1 MDREKQIEE
10 MAKDLCDI
18 NCKGMKCDTCDSYG
32 CEYRMQAEAL
42 YNAGYRKQEWIS
54 VDERLPDGY
63 GSFLVAFKSKL
74 HWKAEWVYCVG
85 VAIYNVSEIPS
96 VNGWD
101 FEIGDGY
108 EYIITH
114 WMPLPTPPKEDKND

>member
-1 MDREKQIEE
+1 M
-10 MAKDLCDI
+10 
-18 NCKGMKCDTCDSYG
+18 S
-32 CEYRMQAEAL
+32 
-42 YNAGYRKQEWIS
+42 EWIS

-74 HWKAEWVYCVG
+74 HWKTEWVYCVG

-101 FEIGDGY
+101 FEIEDGY

-114 WMPLPTPPKEDKND
+114 WMPLPEAPKGGAE